1 MLKMREEEEE
11 RIINKQQRSKWFENS
26 MTNDDADGF
35 FLACAL

>member
-1 MLKMREEEEE
+1 MLKMREEEE